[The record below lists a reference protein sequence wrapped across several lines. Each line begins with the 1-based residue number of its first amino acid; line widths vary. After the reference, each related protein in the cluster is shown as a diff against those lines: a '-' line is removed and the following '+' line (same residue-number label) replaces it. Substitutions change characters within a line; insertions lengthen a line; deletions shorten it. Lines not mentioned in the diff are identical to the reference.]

1 MENKWMSFQHTEL
14 AGTKE
19 YTNIL
24 KIPRISL
31 TDIFVS
37 MKTAVIVHF
46 IITRSY
52 VNN

>member
-1 MENKWMSFQHTEL
+1 MSFKRTEL

-31 TDIFVS
+31 TDIFQS
-37 MKTAVIVHF
+37 MKTTVIVHF
-46 IITRSY
+46 IITRCY